1 MFNPRPTLTDQLSQ
15 TGSFGLLPRQ
25 GFGVFLRFEVRQV
38 VCAFAHS
45 DEADRR
51 GGCPPSPRP
60 VLCRSQAPLG
70 NAIPRSAAS
79 RRSGIASPTGTIH
92 PRRGIGGM
100 PLVIVIP
107 KFSSHAD
114 KTQTSETNMT
124 RRGND
129 RDKNRTGRRLTVR
142 REPSHPFQPPCP
154 RQFGGNSG
162 PKYAITIGGKSG
174 MLPGTHADNSP
185 RVPHKSKSSKSL
197 PSLIPGGCQTK
208 EPGL

>member
-1 MFNPRPTLTDQLSQ
+1 M
-15 TGSFGLLPRQ
+15 GK
-25 GFGVFLRFEVRQV
+25 
-38 VCAFAHS
+38 
-45 DEADRR
+45 RR
-51 GGCPPSPRP
+51 IIAQNSGW
-60 VLCRSQAPLG
+60 VKK
-70 NAIPRSAAS
+70 IPIL
-79 RRSGIASPTGTIH
+79 RRSRASPEPVQSHPRAGRALSRSGVEPPTGTIH

-197 PSLIPGGCQTK
+197 ASLIPGACQTK